1 MNNFDFLRDEPRFAA
16 FAGVAISAE
25 RIILIDPD
33 MCILNCRR
41 AMEFATPYQDNL
53 HSLLNSE
60 DFRDYVGNDL
70 WRRLDYIRRK
80 GNSVAHNN
88 RRQGFDEAML
98 CLENLHIFMDFI
110 SCCYVRGYE
119 QREFDRNPGRM
130 LRMQRASSK
139 NRKS

>member
-41 AMEFATPYQDNL
+41 AMEFAIKWIYSVETSLETPYQDNL

-88 RRQGFDEAML
+88 RRQGFAWKICIYLWTLFHVVMYGDMSR
-98 CLENLHIFMDFI
+98 ENLIEMP
-110 SCCYVRGYE
+110 Y
-119 QREFDRNPGRM
+119 
-130 LRMQRASSK
+130 
-139 NRKS
+139 

>member
-1 MNNFDFLRDEPRFAA
+1 MYTQLPQGY
-16 FAGVAISAE
+16 GVCYKWIYSVETSLEA
-25 RIILIDPD
+25 
-33 MCILNCRR
+33 
-41 AMEFATPYQDNL
+41 PYQDNL

-119 QREFDRNPGRM
+119 QREFDRKAILNRRENAKKSRRM